1 MLSARP
7 VACVL
12 FCFMFRALICKIT
25 FSWSFYSEA
34 KPGNKAKGRQN
45 NASWERLNSSE
56 NSTSKSA
63 CPPPVCSQVGV
74 LGMICPSPGWVAG
87 RLAPRHQGFISFK
100 RSPTCAR
107 GLECGLW
114 VWFFFFIL
122 WTCTMFYY
130 ILMSI
135 QNQHLKI
142 GRLHIKIRT
151 CDFSFE

>member
-1 MLSARP
+1 MLSARS

-12 FCFMFRALICKIT
+12 FCFMFRALMCKIT

-56 NSTSKSA
+56 NSQSKSA
-63 CPPPVCSQVGV
+63 CPPPVCSQAGA

-87 RLAPRHQGFISFK
+87 RLAPWHQGFISFK

-107 GLECGLW
+107 GLECGPW
-114 VWFFFFIL
+114 VWFFFVCFVNL
-122 WTCTMFYY
+122 HHVLLYSNVNSEPTFKDW
-130 ILMSI
+130 
-135 QNQHLKI
+135 KI
-142 GRLHIKIRT
+142 AHKN
-151 CDFSFE
+151 